1 MNNVVEEWSATTA
14 SVRSLEDNDVEEN
27 RYTHNSFALVEIA
40 VEYRPVAF
48 RFVAG
53 CIVDNSSYY
62 LHLNSAVEMESPG
75 VLAQM
80 EAALAQAH

>member
-14 SVRSLEDNDVEEN
+14 SVRSLEDSDAEEN
-27 RYTHNSFALVEIA
+27 RYTHNSSALVEIA

-80 EAALAQAH
+80 EAALVQAH